1 MRLKDK
7 VAIVT
12 GGGGGLGEG
21 ISLCFAREG
30 ANVVVSDVKR
40 DLAES
45 VAAKAAE
52 MGRKSLAV
60 QTDVRIPA
68 QVEELV
74 EKTLAEMGALDI
86 LVCSHGVS
94 GMTHREHD
102 PDEPIT
108 LEGITEDDWDFTL
121 DVNLKGVFL
130 CNRAV
135 APHFKLQNRG
145 KIINVSSVGGRRGSP
160 QLFAYSISKAG
171 VIALSQAL
179 AQQMAP
185 YNVNVNTICPG
196 IIYTP
201 MWQEGAKLLAKFDP
215 RFKDLDISGKD
226 ALDFVVQMTIPL
238 KRYQTA
244 EDIGNA
250 AVFLASDEAKEI
262 TGQAINV
269 CGGMH
274 FA

>member
-12 GGGGGLGEG
+12 GGGGGLGGG
-21 ISLCFAREG
+21 IALCFAREG
-30 ANVVVSDVKR
+30 ADVVVSDVKME
-40 DLAES
+40 LAEK
-45 VAAKAAE
+45 VAAEVKE
-52 MGRKSLAV
+52 KGRRSLAM
-60 QTDVRIPA
+60 QTDVRNLE

-74 EKTLAEMGALDI
+74 KKTIDEFGTVDI
-86 LVCSHGVS
+86 LACSHGVC

-102 PDEPIT
+102 PDEPMT
-108 LEGITEDDWDFTL
+108 LEGITEEDWDLTL

-130 CNRAV
+130 CNRAIT
-135 APHFKLQNRG
+135 PHFKEKGAG
-145 KIINVSSVGGRRGSP
+145 KIINISSVGGRKGSP
-160 QLFAYSISKAG
+160 TLFAYSISKAA

-179 AQQMAP
+179 AQQLAP
-185 YNVNVNTICPG
+185 FSVNVNTICPG

-201 MWQEGAKLLAKFDP
+201 MWQEGAKLLVKADP
-215 RFKDLDISGKD
+215 RFKDLDITPE
-226 ALDFVVQMTIPL
+226 AAMDFAVQAAIPF
-238 KRYQTA
+238 KRMQTA

-262 TGQAINV
+262 TGQALNV

-274 FA
+274 FS

>member
-21 ISLCFAREG
+21 IALCFAREG
-30 ANVVVSDVKR
+30 ANVVVSDVKS
-40 DLAES
+40 DLAEK
-45 VAAKAAE
+45 VAAEAKE
-52 MGRKSLAV
+52 IGRKSLAV
-60 QTDVRIPA
+60 QTDVRSQS

-74 EKTLAEMGALDI
+74 AKTIGDMGTIDI

-108 LEGITEDDWDFTL
+108 LEGITEEDWDLTL

-135 APHFKLQNRG
+135 TPHFKQQGGG
-145 KIINVSSVGGRRGSP
+145 KIINVSSVGGRKGSP
-160 QLFAYSISKAG
+160 TLFAYSISKAG
-171 VIALSQAL
+171 VIALTQAL
-179 AQQMAP
+179 AQQLAP

-201 MWQEGAKLLAKFDP
+201 MWQEGAKLLAKMDP
-215 RFKDLDISGKD
+215 RFKDLDISPKD
-226 ALDFVVQMTIPL
+226 ALDFVVEMTIPF
-238 KRYQTA
+238 KRMQTA

-262 TGQAINV
+262 TGQALNV
-269 CGGMH
+269 CGGMA
-274 FA
+274 FN

>member
-21 ISLCFAREG
+21 ISLCFAKEG
-30 ANVVVSDVKR
+30 ADVVVSDVNME
-40 DLAES
+40 LAEK
-45 VAAKAAE
+45 VAASVKE
-52 MGRKSLAV
+52 KGRRSLAV
-60 QTDVRIPA
+60 QTDVRNPA
-68 QVEELV
+68 QVDELI
-74 EKTLAEMGALDI
+74 KRTIDEMGALDI

-108 LEGITEDDWDFTL
+108 LEGITEEDWDLTL

-135 APHFKLQNRG
+135 TPHFKEKGGG
-145 KIINVSSVGGRRGSP
+145 KIINVSSVGGRKGSP

-179 AQQMAP
+179 AQQLAE

-201 MWQEGAKLLAKFDP
+201 MWQEGAKLLAKMDP
-215 RFKDLDISGKD
+215 RFKDLDITPKD
-226 ALDFVVQMTIPL
+226 TLDFMVQMAIPF
-238 KRYQTA
+238 KRMQTA
-244 EDIGNA
+244 EDIGNS
-250 AVFLASDEAKEI
+250 AVFLASDEASEI
-262 TGQAINV
+262 TGQALNV

-274 FA
+274 FN

>member
-12 GGGGGLGEG
+12 GGGGGLGEA
-21 ISLCFAREG
+21 ISLCFAKEG
-30 ANVVVSDVKR
+30 ADVVVSDVKME
-40 DLAES
+40 LAEK
-45 VAAKAAE
+45 VATDVKQK
-52 MGRKSLAV
+52 GRKSRAM
-60 QTDVRIPA
+60 QTDVRSEA

-74 EKTLAEMGALDI
+74 NTTIAEFGGVDI

-94 GMTHREHD
+94 GVTHREHD
-102 PDEPIT
+102 PDEEIT
-108 LEGITEDDWDFTL
+108 LEAITEDDWDLTL

-130 CNRAV
+130 CNRAI
-135 APHFKLQNRG
+135 APHFKEKNAG
-145 KIINVSSVGGRRGSP
+145 KIINVSSIAGRKGSP

-171 VIALSQAL
+171 VITLTQAV
-179 AQQMAP
+179 AQQLAP
-185 YNVNVNTICPG
+185 YSVNVNTICPG

-201 MWQEGAKLLAKFDP
+201 MWQEGAKLLAKMDP
-215 RFKDLDISGKD
+215 RLKDLGLEPKG
-226 ALDFVVQMTIPL
+226 ALDLVVQTTIPF
-238 KRYQTA
+238 KRYQTG

-250 AVFLASDEAKEI
+250 AVFLASDEASEI

>member
-30 ANVVVSDVKR
+30 ADVVVSDVKME
-40 DLAES
+40 LAEK
-45 VAAKAAE
+45 VAAEVKE
-52 MGRKSLAV
+52 KGRKSLAM
-60 QTDVRIPA
+60 QIDVRSET
-68 QVEELV
+68 QVEKLV
-74 EKTLAEMGALDI
+74 SQTIADFGGVDI

-108 LEGITEDDWDFTL
+108 LEGITEDDWDLTL

-130 CNRAV
+130 CNRAI
-135 APHFKLQNRG
+135 APYFKKRNAG
-145 KIINVSSVGGRRGSP
+145 KIINVSSVGGRKGSA

-171 VIALSQAL
+171 VIALTQAV
-179 AQQMAP
+179 AQQLAP
-185 YNVNVNTICPG
+185 YSVNVNTICPG

-201 MWQEGAKLLAKFDP
+201 MWQEGAKLLARMDP
-215 RFKDLDISGKD
+215 RFKGLNMEPKD
-226 ALDFVVQMTIPL
+226 ALDFVVQMVIPL
-238 KRYQTA
+238 QRYQTA

-250 AVFLASDEAKEI
+250 AVFLASHEAKEI

>member
-21 ISLCFAREG
+21 IALCMAKEG
-30 ANVVVSDVKR
+30 AHVVVSDVNPN
-40 DLAES
+40 LAEK
-45 VAAKAAE
+45 VAAEVKAI
-52 MGRKSLAV
+52 GRKSLAV
-60 QTDVRIPA
+60 QTDVRSLS

-74 EKTLAEMGALDI
+74 AKTLDDMSTIDI
-86 LVCSHGVS
+86 LACSHGVS

-108 LEGITEDDWDFTL
+108 LESITEEDWDLTL

-135 APHFKLQNRG
+135 TPHFKQQDGG
-145 KIINVSSVGGRRGSP
+145 KIINVSSVGGRKGSP
-160 QLFAYSISKAG
+160 TLFAYSISKAG
-171 VIALSQAL
+171 VIALTQAL
-179 AQQMAP
+179 AQQLAP
-185 YNVNVNTICPG
+185 YSVNVNTICPG

-201 MWQEGAKLLAKFDP
+201 MWQEGAKLLAKMDP
-215 RFKDLDISGKD
+215 RFKDLDISPKD
-226 ALDFVVQMTIPL
+226 ALDFVVEMTIPF
-238 KRYQTA
+238 KRMQTA

-250 AVFLASDEAKEI
+250 AVFLASDEAREI
-262 TGQAINV
+262 TGQALNV
-269 CGGMH
+269 CGGMA
-274 FA
+274 FN

>member
-30 ANVVVSDVKR
+30 ADVVVSDVKME
-40 DLAES
+40 LAEK
-45 VAAKAAE
+45 VATEVKE
-52 MGRKSLAV
+52 KGRKSLAM
-60 QTDVRIPA
+60 QTDVRSEM
-68 QVEELV
+68 QVEKLV
-74 EKTLAEMGALDI
+74 SQTIAEFGTVDI

-108 LEGITEDDWDFTL
+108 LEGITEDDWDLTL

-130 CNRAV
+130 CNRAI
-135 APHFKLQNRG
+135 APHFKKKSAG
-145 KIINVSSVGGRRGSP
+145 KIINVSSVGGRQGSS
-160 QLFAYSISKAG
+160 QLLAYSISKAG
-171 VIALSQAL
+171 VIALTQAV
-179 AQQMAP
+179 AQQLAP
-185 YNVNVNTICPG
+185 YSVNVNTICPG

-201 MWQEGAKLLAKFDP
+201 MWQEGAQLLAKMDP
-215 RFKDLDISGKD
+215 RFKDLNMEPKD
-226 ALDFVVQMTIPL
+226 VLDFVVQMAIPL

>member
-12 GGGGGLGEG
+12 GGGGGLGEA

-30 ANVVVSDVKR
+30 AHVVVSDVQMG
-40 DLAES
+40 LAEK
-45 VAAKAAE
+45 VAAEVKE
-52 MGRKSLAV
+52 KGRRSLAM
-60 QTDVRIPA
+60 QTDVRSEA

-74 EKTLAEMGALDI
+74 SRTIAEFGGVDI

-94 GMTHREHD
+94 GVTHREVD
-102 PDEPIT
+102 PDTPIT
-108 LEGITEDDWDFTL
+108 LEAVTEDDWDLTL

-130 CNRAV
+130 CNKAI
-135 APHFKLQNRG
+135 APHFKERNAG
-145 KIINVSSVGGRRGSP
+145 KIINVSSIAGRRGSP
-160 QLFAYSISKAG
+160 HLFAYSISNAG
-171 VIALSQAL
+171 VITLTQAV
-179 AQQMAP
+179 AQQLAP
-185 YNVNVNTICPG
+185 YSVNVNTICPG

-201 MWQEGAKLLAKFDP
+201 MWQEGAKLLAKMDP
-215 RFKDLDISGKD
+215 RLKDLGLEPKD
-226 ALDFVVQMTIPL
+226 ALDLVVQTTIPF
-238 KRYQTA
+238 KRYQTG

>member
-21 ISLCFAREG
+21 ICLCFAKEG
-30 ANVVVSDVKR
+30 AHVVVSDVKLE
-40 DLAES
+40 LAEA
-45 VAAKAAE
+45 VAAQVRD
-52 MGRKSLAV
+52 MGRTSLAV
-60 QTDVRIPA
+60 RTDVRNPA

-74 EKTLAEMGALDI
+74 ENTIRELGAVDI
-86 LVCSHGVS
+86 LACSHGVS
-94 GMTHREHD
+94 GVTHREHS
-102 PDEPIT
+102 PDEPLT
-108 LEGITEDDWDFTL
+108 LEGITEEDWDLTL

-135 APHFKLQNRG
+135 TPHFKRQNHG
-145 KIINVSSVGGRRGSP
+145 KIINVSSVGGRKGSP
-160 QLFAYSISKAG
+160 TLFAYSISKAG
-171 VIALSQAL
+171 VIALGQAL
-179 AQQMAP
+179 AQQLAP

-201 MWQEGAKLLAKFDP
+201 MWQEGAKLLAKMDP
-215 RFKDLDISGKD
+215 RFKDLDISPKD
-226 ALDFVVQMTIPL
+226 ALDFVVQMAIPF
-238 KRYQTA
+238 KRMQTA

-262 TGQAINV
+262 TGQALNV

>member
-21 ISLCFAREG
+21 ICLCFAKEG
-30 ANVVVSDVKR
+30 ANVVVSDVKME
-40 DLAES
+40 LAEK
-45 VAAKAAE
+45 VAAQVKE
-52 MGRKSLAV
+52 IGRKSLAIE
-60 QTDVRIPA
+60 TDVCSPS
-68 QVEELV
+68 QVKELV
-74 EKTLAEMGALDI
+74 DRTIAEMGGLDI

-94 GMTHREHD
+94 GMTHREHA
-102 PDEPIT
+102 PDEPTT
-108 LEGITEDDWDFTL
+108 LEGITEEDWDFTL

-135 APHFKLQNRG
+135 TPHFKQQQSG
-145 KIINVSSVGGRRGSP
+145 KIINVSSVGGRRGNP
-160 QLFAYSISKAG
+160 NLLAYSTSKAG
-171 VIALSQAL
+171 VIVLSQGVAL
-179 AQQMAP
+179 QLAP
-185 YNVNVNTICPG
+185 YNINVNTICPG

-201 MWQEGAKLLAKFDP
+201 MWQEGAKLLAKMDP
-215 RFKDLDISGKD
+215 RFKDLDIGPKD
-226 ALDFVVQMTIPL
+226 ALDFMVQMAIPF
-238 KRYQTA
+238 KRMQTP

-250 AVFLASDEAKEI
+250 AVFLASDEAREI

-274 FA
+274 FS

>member
-21 ISLCFAREG
+21 IALCFAREG
-30 ANVVVSDVKR
+30 ADVVISDVKLE
-40 DLAES
+40 LAEK
-45 VAAKAAE
+45 VAAQARE
-52 MGRKSLAV
+52 RGRRSLAV
-60 QTDVRIPA
+60 ATDVRSVS
-68 QVEELV
+68 QVEQLV
-74 EKTLAEMGALDI
+74 ERTVAEMGALDI

-94 GMTHREHD
+94 GMTHREHH
-102 PDEPIT
+102 PDEPVT

-135 APHFKLQNRG
+135 TPHFKKQNSG
-145 KIINVSSVGGRRGSP
+145 KIINISSVGGRKGNP
-160 QLFAYSISKAG
+160 TLLAYSTSKAG
-171 VIALSQAL
+171 VIALSQAV
-179 AQQMAP
+179 AQQLAP
-185 YNVNVNTICPG
+185 YNINVNTICPG

-201 MWQEGAKLLAKFDP
+201 MWQEGAKLLAKMDP
-215 RFKDLDISGKD
+215 RFKDLDITAED
-226 ALDFVVQMTIPL
+226 ALDFMVQMAIPF
-238 KRYQTA
+238 KRMQTA

-250 AVFLASDEAKEI
+250 AVFLASEDAKEI
-262 TGQAINV
+262 TGQALNV

-274 FA
+274 FS

>member
-21 ISLCFAREG
+21 IALCMAKEG
-30 ANVVVSDVKR
+30 ADVVVSDVKP
-40 DLAES
+40 DLAEK
-45 VAAKAAE
+45 VAAEVKKV
-52 MGRKSLAV
+52 GRKSLAV
-60 QTDVRIPA
+60 QTDVRNLS

-74 EKTLAEMGALDI
+74 AKTIGELGAIDI
-86 LVCSHGVS
+86 FVCSHGVS

-108 LEGITEDDWDFTL
+108 LEGITEEDWDLTL

-135 APHFKLQNRG
+135 TPHFKEKGGG
-145 KIINVSSVGGRRGSP
+145 KIINVSSVGGRKGNPS
-160 QLFAYSISKAG
+160 LFAYSISKAA
-171 VIALSQAL
+171 VIALTQAL
-179 AQQMAP
+179 AQQLAD

-201 MWQEGAKLLAKFDP
+201 MWQEGAKLLAKMDP
-215 RFKDLDISGKD
+215 RFKDLDISPKD
-226 ALDFVVQMTIPL
+226 ALDFMVQMAIPF
-238 KRYQTA
+238 KRMQTA

-262 TGQAINV
+262 TGQALNV
-269 CGGMH
+269 CGGMA
-274 FA
+274 FN

>member
-30 ANVVVSDVKR
+30 ADVVVSDVKME
-40 DLAES
+40 LAEK
-45 VAAKAAE
+45 VAAEVKE
-52 MGRKSLAV
+52 KGRKSLAM
-60 QTDVRIPA
+60 QIDVRSEA
-68 QVEELV
+68 QVEKLV
-74 EKTLAEMGALDI
+74 SQTIADFGGVDI

-108 LEGITEDDWDFTL
+108 LEGITEDDWDLTL

-130 CNRAV
+130 CNRAI
-135 APHFKLQNRG
+135 APYFKKQNAG
-145 KIINVSSVGGRRGSP
+145 KIINVSSVGGRKGSA

-171 VIALSQAL
+171 VIALTQAV
-179 AQQMAP
+179 AQQLAP
-185 YNVNVNTICPG
+185 YSVNVNTICPG

-201 MWQEGAKLLAKFDP
+201 MWQEGAKLLARMDP
-215 RFKDLDISGKD
+215 RFKGLNMEPKD
-226 ALDFVVQMTIPL
+226 ALDFVVQMVIPL
-238 KRYQTA
+238 QRYQTA

>member
-1 MRLKDK
+1 MRLKDR

-21 ISLCFAREG
+21 IALCFAREG
-30 ANVVVSDVKR
+30 ADVVVSDVKM
-40 DLAES
+40 DLAEK
-45 VAAKAAE
+45 VASKVKE
-52 MGRKSLAV
+52 KGRKSLAV
-60 QTDVRIPA
+60 QTDVRSLQ
-68 QVEELV
+68 QVDELIK
-74 EKTLAEMGALDI
+74 KTIDEFKAVDI

-102 PDEPIT
+102 PDEPLT
-108 LEGITEDDWDFTL
+108 LEGITEEDWDLTL

-130 CNRAV
+130 CNRAIT
-135 APHFKLQNRG
+135 PHFKEKSAG

-160 QLFAYSISKAG
+160 TLFAYSISKAA

-179 AQQMAP
+179 AQQLAP
-185 YNVNVNTICPG
+185 YNVNVNTLCPG

-201 MWQEGAKLLAKFDP
+201 MWQEGAKLLAKMDP
-215 RFKDLDISGKD
+215 RFKDLDITPEA
-226 ALDFVVQMTIPL
+226 ALDFIVQMTIPF
-238 KRYQTA
+238 KRMQTA

-250 AVFLASDEAKEI
+250 AVFLASDEAKEM
-262 TGQAINV
+262 TGQALNV

>member
-7 VAIVT
+7 VAVVT

-30 ANVVVSDVKR
+30 ADVVVSDVNR
-40 DLAES
+40 DLAEK
-45 VAAKAAE
+45 VAAEIKE
-52 MGRKSLAV
+52 QGRKSLAMH
-60 QTDVRIPA
+60 TDVRRA
-68 QVEELV
+68 AEVEELV
-74 EKTLAEMGALDI
+74 QKMIGEFGGIDI

-94 GMTHREHD
+94 GMTHREHGA
-102 PDEPIT
+102 DEPTT
-108 LEGITEDDWDFTL
+108 LEGVTEDDWDLTL

-130 CNRAV
+130 CNKAV
-135 APHFKLQNRG
+135 APHFKERNAG
-145 KIINVSSVGGRRGSP
+145 KIINISSVGGRRGSP

-171 VIALSQAL
+171 VIALSQAV
-179 AQQMAP
+179 AQQLAP
-185 YNVNVNTICPG
+185 YSVNVNTICPG

-201 MWQEGAKLLAKFDP
+201 MWEAGAKLLTKMDP
-215 RFKDLDISGKD
+215 RFKDLNMEPKET
-226 ALDFVVQMTIPL
+226 LDFVVQMTIPL

>member
-21 ISLCFAREG
+21 ISLCYAKEG
-30 ANVVVSDVKR
+30 ANVVVSDVNME
-40 DLAES
+40 LAEQ
-45 VAAKAAE
+45 VAEKVKAL
-52 MGRKSLAV
+52 GRKSLAMK
-60 QTDVRIPA
+60 TDVRSLA

-74 EKTLAEMGALDI
+74 KTTIGEMGGVDI
-86 LVCSHGVS
+86 LACSHGVS

-108 LEGITEDDWDFTL
+108 LEGITEEDWDLTL

-135 APHFKLQNRG
+135 TPHFKERGRG
-145 KIINVSSVGGRRGSP
+145 KIVNVSSVGGRKGSP
-160 QLFAYSISKAG
+160 QLFAYSISKAA
-171 VIALSQAL
+171 VIALSQAV
-179 AQQMAP
+179 AQQLAP
-185 YNVNVNTICPG
+185 FNVNVNTICPG

-201 MWQEGAKLLAKFDP
+201 MWQEGAKLLARMDP
-215 RFKDLDISGKD
+215 RFKDLDIAPKD
-226 ALDFVVQMTIPL
+226 ALDFMVQMAIPF
-238 KRYQTA
+238 KRMQTA
-244 EDIGNA
+244 EDIGNT
-250 AVFLASDEAKEI
+250 AVFLASDEASEI
-262 TGQAINV
+262 TGQALNV

-274 FA
+274 FN

>member
-21 ISLCFAREG
+21 IALCFAREG
-30 ANVVVSDVKR
+30 AHVVVSDINM
-40 DLAES
+40 DLAEK
-45 VAAKAAE
+45 VASKVKE
-52 MGRKSLAV
+52 MGRKSLAM
-60 QTDVRIPA
+60 QTDVRDLS
-68 QVEELV
+68 QVEGLV
-74 EKTLAEMGALDI
+74 AKTIDEMGAIDI
-86 LVCSHGVS
+86 LACSHGVS

-108 LEGITEDDWDFTL
+108 LEGITEEDWDLTL

-135 APHFKLQNRG
+135 TPHFKEKGGG
-145 KIINVSSVGGRRGSP
+145 KIINVSSVGGRRGNPS
-160 QLFAYSISKAG
+160 LFAYSISKAA
-171 VIALSQAL
+171 VIALTQAL
-179 AQQMAP
+179 AQQLAP
-185 YNVNVNTICPG
+185 YDVNVNTICPG

-201 MWQEGAKLLAKFDP
+201 MWQEGAKLLAKMDP
-215 RFKDLDISGKD
+215 RFKDLDISPKD
-226 ALDFVVQMTIPL
+226 ALDFVVEMSIPF
-238 KRYQTA
+238 KRMQTA

-262 TGQAINV
+262 TGQALNV
-269 CGGMH
+269 CGGMA
-274 FA
+274 FN

>member
-21 ISLCFAREG
+21 ICLCFAREG
-30 ANVVVSDVKR
+30 ADVVVSDVQME
-40 DLAES
+40 LAER
-45 VAAKAAE
+45 VAAEVKAK
-52 MGRKSLAV
+52 GRKSLAM
-60 QTDVRIPA
+60 QIDVRSEA
-68 QVEELV
+68 QVEKLV
-74 EKTLAEMGALDI
+74 SQTIADFGGVDI

-108 LEGITEDDWDFTL
+108 LEGITEDDWDLTL

-130 CNRAV
+130 CNRAI
-135 APHFKLQNRG
+135 APYFKKQNTG
-145 KIINVSSVGGRRGSP
+145 KIINVSSVGGRKGSA

-171 VIALSQAL
+171 VIALTQAV
-179 AQQMAP
+179 AQQLAP
-185 YNVNVNTICPG
+185 YSVNVNTICPG

-201 MWQEGAKLLAKFDP
+201 MWQEGAKLLARMDP
-215 RFKDLDISGKD
+215 RFKGLNMEPKD
-226 ALDFVVQMTIPL
+226 ALDFVVQMVIPL
-238 KRYQTA
+238 QRYQTA

>member
-1 MRLKDK
+1 MRLKNK

-21 ISLCFAREG
+21 ISLCLAREG
-30 ANVVVSDVKR
+30 ADVVVSDVKAE
-40 DLAES
+40 LAEK
-45 VAAKAAE
+45 VAARVE
-52 MGRKSLAV
+52 DTGRKSLAV
-60 QTDVRIPA
+60 ATDVRKPA

-74 EKTLAEMGALDI
+74 ERTIAELGAVDI

-94 GMTHREHD
+94 GMTHREHA

-108 LEGITEDDWDFTL
+108 LEGITEEDWDFTF

-135 APHFKLQNRG
+135 TPHFKQRGGG
-145 KIINVSSVGGRRGSP
+145 KIINISSVGGRRGSP
-160 QLFAYSISKAG
+160 MLFAYSVSKAG
-171 VIALSQAL
+171 VIALTQAL
-179 AQQMAP
+179 AQQLAP
-185 YNVNVNTICPG
+185 YDVNVNAICPG

-201 MWQEGAKLLAKFDP
+201 MWREGAKLLAKMDP
-215 RFKDLDISGKD
+215 RFKDLDIGPKE
-226 ALDFVVQMTIPL
+226 ALDFVVEMAIPF
-238 KRYQTA
+238 KRMQTP

-262 TGQAINV
+262 TGQALNV
-269 CGGMH
+269 CGGM
-274 FA
+274 FFS

>member
-21 ISLCFAREG
+21 ISLCFAKEG
-30 ANVVVSDVKR
+30 ADVVVSDVNME
-40 DLAES
+40 LAEK
-45 VAAKAAE
+45 VAASVKE
-52 MGRKSLAV
+52 KGRRSLAV
-60 QTDVRIPA
+60 QTDVRNPA
-68 QVEELV
+68 QVDELI
-74 EKTLAEMGALDI
+74 KRTIDEMGALDI

-108 LEGITEDDWDFTL
+108 LEGITEEDWDLTL

-135 APHFKLQNRG
+135 TSHFKEKGGG
-145 KIINVSSVGGRRGSP
+145 KIINVSSVGGRKGSP

-179 AQQMAP
+179 AQQLAE

-201 MWQEGAKLLAKFDP
+201 MWQEGAKLLAKMDP
-215 RFKDLDISGKD
+215 RFKDLDITPKD
-226 ALDFVVQMTIPL
+226 TLDFMVQMAIPF
-238 KRYQTA
+238 KRMQTA
-244 EDIGNA
+244 EDIGNS
-250 AVFLASDEAKEI
+250 AVFLASDEASEI
-262 TGQAINV
+262 TGQALNV

-274 FA
+274 FN

>member
-1 MRLKDK
+1 MRLKDR

-30 ANVVVSDVKR
+30 ADVVVSDVKMG
-40 DLAES
+40 LAEK
-45 VAAKAAE
+45 VAAEVKE
-52 MGRKSLAV
+52 TGRTSLAM
-60 QTDVRIPA
+60 QTDVRSES

-74 EKTLAEMGALDI
+74 SRTIAEFGGVDI

-94 GMTHREHD
+94 GVTHREHT
-102 PDEPIT
+102 PDEPTT
-108 LEGITEDDWDFTL
+108 LEGITEDDWDLTL

-135 APHFKLQNRG
+135 ASHFKEKNAG
-145 KIINVSSVGGRRGSP
+145 KIINVSSVGGRKGSP

-171 VIALSQAL
+171 VIALSQAV
-179 AQQMAP
+179 AQQLAP
-185 YNVNVNTICPG
+185 YSVNVNTLCPG

-201 MWQEGAKLLAKFDP
+201 MWEEGAKLLAKMDP
-215 RFKDLDISGKD
+215 RFSQLGLEPKDTLD
-226 ALDFVVQMTIPL
+226 LVVQGAIPF

>member
-1 MRLKDK
+1 MELAEK
-7 VAIVT
+7 VAA
-12 GGGGGLGEG
+12 E
-21 ISLCFAREG
+21 
-30 ANVVVSDVKR
+30 VK
-40 DLAES
+40 
-45 VAAKAAE
+45 AK
-52 MGRKSLAV
+52 GRKSLAM
-60 QTDVRIPA
+60 QIDVRSEA
-68 QVEELV
+68 QVEKLV
-74 EKTLAEMGALDI
+74 SQTIADFGGVDI

-108 LEGITEDDWDFTL
+108 LEGITEDDWDLTL
-121 DVNLKGVFL
+121 DVNLEGVFL
-130 CNRAV
+130 CNRAI
-135 APHFKLQNRG
+135 APYFKKRNAG
-145 KIINVSSVGGRRGSP
+145 KIINVSSVGGRKGSA

-171 VIALSQAL
+171 VIALTQAV
-179 AQQMAP
+179 AQQLAP
-185 YNVNVNTICPG
+185 YSVNVNTICPG

-201 MWQEGAKLLAKFDP
+201 MWQEGAKLLARMDP
-215 RFKDLDISGKD
+215 RFKGLNMEPRD
-226 ALDFVVQMTIPL
+226 ALDFVVQMVIPL
-238 KRYQTA
+238 QRYQTA